1 MEALRSHYAS
11 LDKSLEHECSVALRR
26 LLTIVQHSEEKEAI
40 EAAKVVFPYLL
51 HKEPDAPLVEVNVN
65 DDAPRPRGP
74 TEAGSIRVYV
84 DKLADVLDNL
94 GVTAE
99 ERPRIEMEDPEEG

>member
-1 MEALRSHYAS
+1 MRDYYRSQ
-11 LDKSLEHECSVALRR
+11 DKSLEG
-26 LLTIVQHSEEKEAI
+26 
-40 EAAKVVFPYLL
+40 EAAKAVQRLLALVVEGDPKEAVEAARVVLPLL
-51 HKEPDAPLVEVNVN
+51 IHKEPDAPLVEVNLS

-74 TEAGSIRVYV
+74 SDAGSIRVYV

-99 ERPRIEMEDPEEG
+99 ERPRIELDDSDHG